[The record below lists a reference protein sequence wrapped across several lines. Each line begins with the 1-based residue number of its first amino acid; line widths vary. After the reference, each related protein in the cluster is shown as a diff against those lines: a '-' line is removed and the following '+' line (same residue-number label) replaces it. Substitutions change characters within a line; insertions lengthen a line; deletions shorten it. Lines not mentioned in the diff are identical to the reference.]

1 MFGTLDDT
9 TTETLS
15 RRRFARGCG
24 PPSSLDMAVWEE
36 AASRRVVVDVALSDM
51 EIRNTHAD
59 FRAPR
64 RAAVA
69 AAMVIVLG
77 AAALAAALAGAA
89 AGRWRPERVLKQR
102 RAEDLSMFRDSSV
115 SFFDPGDTAAD

>member
-1 MFGTLDDT
+1 
-9 TTETLS
+9 
-15 RRRFARGCG
+15 
-24 PPSSLDMAVWEE
+24 MAVWEE

-89 AGRWRPERVLKQR
+89 AGNLHEKLGGARP
-102 RAEDLSMFRDSSV
+102 SMMGV
-115 SFFDPGDTAAD
+115 SGTPNRC